1 MDLAGRPMNRCGPA
15 SVLMFGVCL
24 GAAAMFGPAAA
35 SGPRGVTDAV
45 PEPARTG
52 VSRARASTI
61 QAAAGRQSKRAA
73 LQPDL
78 HLQPRG
84 YVAYRASAPLAVDGR
99 LDEPAWQAAPW
110 TDTFIDIEGD
120 AKPRPRHPTRAR
132 MLWDDTYLYIGADLV
147 EPHLWATLTEHDAVI
162 FHDNDFEVFIDPNS
176 DNHEY
181 YELEINALGT
191 TWDLLLPKPYKDD
204 GKAVN
209 GWEIAGLKS
218 AVHLDGTLN
227 DPRDAD
233 RGWSVELALPWKALG
248 ELARRPSPPRDGDQ
262 WRVNF
267 SRVQWELDVAGG
279 KYQKRPK
286 TLEFNWVW
294 SPQHVIDMHRPERW
308 GYVQFSTAAP
318 GSVKFAGDGSGVIR
332 NYLHQLYYLQKDY
345 RKAHGRWA
353 RNLREL
359 NFVPHRIDDRP
370 SDGRLSDPEL
380 HTAGDQF
387 QFTIVQGWNSTRP
400 VRWHIRQDSLIW
412 SNDK

>member
-1 MDLAGRPMNRCGPA
+1 MDPARRPMTRCGPA
-15 SVLMFGVCL
+15 SVLAIAAC
-24 GAAAMFGPAAA
+24 AAAAALFGPREEVSAA
-35 SGPRGVTDAV
+35 
-45 PEPARTG
+45 PEAP
-52 VSRARASTI
+52 VRATRAT
-61 QAAAGRQSKRAA
+61 QE
-73 LQPDL
+73 PPL
-78 HLQPRG
+78 HHLPRG
-84 YVAYRASAPLAVDGR
+84 YVAYRATAPLVIDGR
-99 LDEPAWQAAPW
+99 LDEAVWQPAPW

-120 AKPRPRHPTRAR
+120 AKPRPRLATRAR
-132 MLWDDTYLYIGADLV
+132 MLWDDTYFYIGADLV
-147 EPHLWATLTEHDAVI
+147 EPHLWATLTEHDSVI
-162 FHDNDFEVFIDPNS
+162 FHDNDFEVFIDPNG

-204 GKAVN
+204 GKALN

-227 DPRDAD
+227 DPRDTD

-279 KYQKRPK
+279 RYQKRPK
-286 TLEFNWVW
+286 VPEFNWVW

-318 GSVKFAGDGSGVIR
+318 GAAKFTVDGTDLIR
-332 NYLHQLYYLQKDY
+332 NYLHRLYYMQKDY

-353 RNLREL
+353 RSLREL
-359 NFVPHRIDDRP
+359 NFVPVRVDTRSAADAI
-370 SDGRLSDPEL
+370 SDPEL
-380 HTAGDQF
+380 SVAGDQF
-387 QFTIVQGWNSTRP
+387 QITIVRGWNSTKP

-412 SNDK
+412 STDK

>member
-1 MDLAGRPMNRCGPA
+1 MNRCGPA

-24 GAAAMFGPAAA
+24 GAAAMFGPTAA
-35 SGPRGVTDAV
+35 SGPRGGTDAG
-45 PEPARTG
+45 PEPARAG
-52 VSRARASTI
+52 AFRVRASTI
-61 QAAAGRQSKRAA
+61 RAGAAGQITRPL

-78 HLQPRG
+78 HAQPRG
-84 YVAYRASAPLAVDGR
+84 YVAYRANAPLSVDGR

-120 AKPRPRHPTRAR
+120 TKPRPRHVTRAR
-132 MLWDDTYLYIGADLV
+132 MLWDDTYFYIGADLV
-147 EPHLWATLTEHDAVI
+147 EPHLWATLTDHDSVI
-162 FHDNDFEVFIDPNS
+162 FRDNDFEVFIDPNG

-218 AVHLDGTLN
+218 AVRLEGTLN
-227 DPRDAD
+227 DPRDTD

-286 TLEFNWVW
+286 TPEFNWVW

-318 GSVKFAGDGSGVIR
+318 GSAKFAGDGSSLIR

-359 NFVPHRIDDRP
+359 NFVPHRIDDRRP
-370 SDGRLSDPEL
+370 DDGQLSDPEL